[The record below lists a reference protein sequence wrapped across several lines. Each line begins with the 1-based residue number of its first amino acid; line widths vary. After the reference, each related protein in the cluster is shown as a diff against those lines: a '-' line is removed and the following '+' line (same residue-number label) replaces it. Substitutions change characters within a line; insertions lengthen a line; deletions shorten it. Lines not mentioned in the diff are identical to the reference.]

1 MMEKFLEKKSLLFFS
16 VGCGLPI
23 PFEQFLKRVGNGY
36 VLPDGSYHGEYLK
49 KIRKDSELVT
59 FHVGKAHGP
68 YILQS
73 WYTTLCGN
81 YVNGKRES
89 EFVETY
95 KDKFVRKFVYEND
108 ILLRLESTTK
118 TLRLEWNEDAKVCFL
133 SKGSMA
139 WVRTYSAI
147 ANDPSCA
154 FIIGGT
160 SNVLFRE
167 PPCFSKERLKLDTHK
182 NGEICYEFE
191 L

>member
-1 MMEKFLEKKSLLFFS
+1 MEKFLEKKGLLFFS
-16 VGCGLPI
+16 VACGLPM
-23 PFEQFLKRVGNGY
+23 PFEQFLKRKEYGY

-73 WYTTLCGN
+73 WYTVLRGN
-81 YVNGKRES
+81 YVDGKREG

-95 KDKFVRKFVYEND
+95 KDKFVRKFIYEHD
-108 ILLRLESTTK
+108 ILLSLESTTK
-118 TLRLEWNEDAKVCFL
+118 TLKLEWNEDTKMCFL
-133 SKGSMA
+133 SKGSTA
-139 WVRTYSAI
+139 WVRTYSVV
-147 ANDPSCA
+147 ANDPSCS
-154 FIIGGT
+154 FIIGGN

-167 PPCFSKERLKLDTHK
+167 PPCFSTERTKLDTHK